1 MISANE
7 AVVWVNRRTKQV
19 MVQTLGWGYG
29 RHMSISW
36 SDPIGAAY
44 SQWQEMDNKRRMQ
57 LMVET
62 VIELGMRDFVLKD
75 VLKAFA
81 EVEEF
86 RALGGE
92 SFPMCRA
99 LTSALVG
106 RCLEPNTMGFEE
118 LLEHYGKENV
128 EA

>member
-1 MISANE
+1 MINAKD
-7 AVVWVNRRTKQV
+7 AVVWVNRNTKQV
-19 MVQTLGWGYG
+19 MVQTLEWSYG
-29 RHMSISW
+29 RHMGVSW

-44 SQWQEMDNKRRMQ
+44 SQWQEMDDKQRMQ

-62 VIELGMRDFVLKD
+62 VIDLGMRDFVLKD

-106 RCLEPNTMGFEE
+106 RCLEPNTMRFEE
-118 LLEHYGKENV
+118 LLEHYGED
-128 EA
+128 AA